1 MNNGSAP
8 KDQSDAPGE
17 TEGAGDAEH
26 GSRTEVN
33 WKTGK
38 GRQPY
43 PNQEPEVAGP
53 PNGGDE
59 FPAGDRGDLSGRNL
73 DQLEEAK
80 RKP

>member
-1 MNNGSAP
+1 MSSPGTD
-8 KDQSDAPGE
+8 KEQSNAPGE
-17 TEGAGDAEH
+17 TAGAGQAEH
-26 GSRTEVN
+26 GSQTEVN
-33 WKTGK
+33 WDSGK
-38 GRQPY
+38 GREPY

-59 FPAGDRGDLSGRNL
+59 FAGGDRGDLSGRNL